1 MNGYKKKK
9 KVVEDLWKRNLEKGI
24 LCVVKLAMI
33 RMDLFPFFFKL
44 IFILFL
50 NLT

>member
-1 MNGYKKKK
+1 MDIK

-33 RMDLFPFFFKL
+33 RMALFQFFKISVNIKGATL
-44 IFILFL
+44 
-50 NLT
+50 